1 VIQLFKAVFEVASS
15 RSSIRGKFRTWLRE
29 NNREHHLV
37 NMYWNQSLP
46 RPRIVVVLSDRETAL
61 MLKLAID
68 HAGG

>member
-1 VIQLFKAVFEVASS
+1 MIHLFKAVFEVAPS
-15 RSSIRGKFRTWLRE
+15 RSSTRDKFRTWLRD

-37 NMYWNQSLP
+37 NMYWNQSPP

-68 HAGG
+68 RT